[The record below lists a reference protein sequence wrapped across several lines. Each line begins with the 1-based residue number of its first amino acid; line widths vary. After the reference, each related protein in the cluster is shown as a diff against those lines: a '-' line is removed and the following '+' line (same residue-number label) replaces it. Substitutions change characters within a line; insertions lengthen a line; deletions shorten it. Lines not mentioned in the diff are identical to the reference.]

1 MFLTLRR
8 ERIESGEEA
17 TVEGKGQR
25 FRKEENER
33 SKFYITPT
41 LLQMKTF
48 FETLNKSRNTS
59 EIMFR
64 MYIKENQT
72 EALLIV

>member
-1 MFLTLRR
+1 MFLKHSPRQYILKA
-8 ERIESGEEA
+8 IF
-17 TVEGKGQR
+17 
-25 FRKEENER
+25 FRKEENKR

-48 FETLNKSRNTS
+48 FETVNKRRNTS
-59 EIMFR
+59 EVMFR

-72 EALLIV
+72 EALLTV

>member
-1 MFLTLRR
+1 MFLKHSPRQYILKA
-8 ERIESGEEA
+8 IL
-17 TVEGKGQR
+17 V
-25 FRKEENER
+25 RKEENER

-41 LLQMKTF
+41 LLQMTF